1 MSMVTKTQIE
11 QNISIQYKKSGNNL
25 KSFSIENGKLL
36 QQCL

>member
-11 QNISIQYKKSGNNL
+11 QNTGVQWEKSGKDM

-36 QQCL
+36 Q